1 MAQIFYGVSRA
12 LDAADTN
19 AVVSTGAADT
29 TKEVQIV
36 VTTGVGVTR
45 LQAKTL
51 VERLIRYIEA
61 EDRASV
67 LSG

>member
-1 MAQIFYGVSRA
+1 MAQRFYGVSRA
-12 LDAADTN
+12 ADASDTN
-19 AVVSTGAADT
+19 GVVTTSTSDT
-29 TKEVQIV
+29 TKEVQV
-36 VTTGVGVTR
+36 VITTGVGVTR

-61 EDRASV
+61 EDRSSA